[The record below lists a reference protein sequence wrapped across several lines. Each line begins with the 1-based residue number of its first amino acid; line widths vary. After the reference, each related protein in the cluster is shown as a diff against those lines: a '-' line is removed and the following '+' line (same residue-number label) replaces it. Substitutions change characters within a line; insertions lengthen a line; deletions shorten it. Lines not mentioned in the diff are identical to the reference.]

1 MIHINA
7 DIGEIPAHIADGTQE
22 ALLPYLT
29 AVNIACGGH
38 AGNDEMMRLS
48 VAQARRHNLQIGA
61 HPGYPDPANF
71 GRLEL
76 QLPLDEVTNF
86 VHQQIT
92 ALARFEKDLTH
103 VKPHGALYNQA
114 AKDPNLAR
122 AIARG
127 VARYSKQIPLVGLAK
142 STMLD
147 VFAEEGFPIQAE
159 AFADRRYNPDGTLVS
174 RALPHALIED
184 PAEAA
189 AQALQMASSGK
200 VQTICV
206 HGDTPGAAAIARAVA
221 KALLL

>member
-7 DIGEIPAHIADGTQE
+7 DIGEIPAHLTDGTQE

-38 AGNDEMMRLS
+38 AGNAEMMRVS
-48 VAQARRHNLQIGA
+48 VEQARRHSLQIGA

-76 QLPLDEVTNF
+76 HLPLDEVSNF

-92 ALARFEKDLTH
+92 ALAEIAGELTH

-114 AKDPNLAR
+114 AKDPQLAR

-127 VARYSKQIPLVGLAK
+127 VARFSKQIPLVGLAN
-142 STMLD
+142 SAMLTA
-147 VFAEEGFPIQAE
+147 FAEEGFPIQAE
-159 AFADRRYNPDGTLVS
+159 AFADRRYSPDGSLVS

-189 AQALQMASSGK
+189 AQALQMARSGTI
-200 VQTICV
+200 QTICV

-221 KALLL
+221 KALIL

>member
-7 DIGEIPAHIADGTQE
+7 DIGEVLAHIADGTQE

-38 AGNDEMMRLS
+38 ADNAEMMRLS
-48 VAQARRHNLQIGA
+48 VEQARRHNLQIGA

-76 QLPLDEVTNF
+76 HLPLDEVTNF

-92 ALARFEKDLTH
+92 TLAEIAGELTH

-114 AKDPNLAR
+114 AKDPQLAR

-127 VARYSKQIPLVGLAK
+127 VARHTKQITLVGLAN
-142 STMLD
+142 SQMLA

-159 AFADRRYNPDGTLVS
+159 AFADRHYNPDGSLVS
-174 RALPHALIED
+174 RALPNALIEH

-189 AQALQMASSGK
+189 AQALQMARSGK